1 MGIKSPTAY
10 LLCIQNKQSNNY
22 PFLKNITNI
31 MTRGNKKKKRKNTVV
46 PENLIYRSA
55 SLDGIEIGNPD
66 HRTDNGSNNNTTG
79 GDAEQE
85 VLERRRNGG
94 LGHIRSHH

>member
-1 MGIKSPTAY
+1 
-10 LLCIQNKQSNNY
+10 
-22 PFLKNITNI
+22 

-66 HRTDNGSNNNTTG
+66 HRTDNGSNNNTNKQKFREC
-79 GDAEQE
+79 ACMSI
-85 VLERRRNGG
+85 
-94 LGHIRSHH
+94 HF